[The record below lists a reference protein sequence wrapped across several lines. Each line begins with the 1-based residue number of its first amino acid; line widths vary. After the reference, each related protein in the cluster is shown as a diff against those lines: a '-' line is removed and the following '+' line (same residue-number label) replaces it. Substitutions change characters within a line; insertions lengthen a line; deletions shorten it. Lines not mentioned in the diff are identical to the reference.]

1 MSYRTAS
8 PRSTAMGYR
17 VIWNRYGDLLVS
29 YWPVERQ
36 LADAGMSQRQIAKEQ
51 GASQELQE

>member
-1 MSYRTAS
+1 
-8 PRSTAMGYR
+8 MGYR